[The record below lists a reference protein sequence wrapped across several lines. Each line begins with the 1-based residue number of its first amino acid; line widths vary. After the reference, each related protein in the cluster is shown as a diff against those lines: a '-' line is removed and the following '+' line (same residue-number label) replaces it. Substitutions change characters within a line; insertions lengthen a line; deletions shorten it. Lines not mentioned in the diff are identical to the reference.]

1 MLNHFVKKGGQ
12 SEMAVLSSYQERTMA
27 KTPAEFVQQYIGKSI
42 DDDGAFGVQCVDA
55 YRVFLR
61 WIGVQPYITR
71 NNYADGYWYYRD
83 ADGAYNWFEYITDPD
98 QLQDGDW
105 VMWGRK
111 GNEMP
116 SWSHPLSHIAMYYQ
130 KKQFGQNQGSKVFSL
145 IDCIWEDMCGAFRW
159 KGWTSMLNILPGK
172 LIRTTYNDQ
181 QIILLPQP
189 AGTKLGLISAKEED
203 KPYSLSRQLIGDIDD
218 PNIIVYGKMNANY
231 FIMNGAEAG
240 QHLGVRVGFGEEWE
254 IPMQNAYY
262 WFTIRTDGDTDVG
275 LDVQWPYA
283 KGQVTMACSPALI
296 NYRRGAIVNYQSPNA
311 AGSKVYPNTQSML
324 IRTSDLYIFAMCT
337 GSLSPTQCRN
347 WAMASIPNLQDV
359 MFMDSGGS
367 SCLQDGYNVIY
378 ATSERRR
385 IANALV
391 FYSSKDVAP
400 EDTDQTD
407 EVAELRKKITA
418 LQIENLE
425 LKAMI
430 DKAKEALNYEILK

>member
-1 MLNHFVKKGGQ
+1 MDANPQEFYTRTVGKAFDVDGSYGFQCWDLWAECCRANGVPLSVIHCSLTGYVEDVWKLRHKSGILQYFDAVPADQIIVGDWIIWGKDYSLTPKSHVAMAWVNRQSFGQ
-12 SEMAVLSSYQERTMA
+12 SQSGIKQANLVSY
-27 KTPAEFVQQYIGKSI
+27 
-42 DDDGAFGVQCVDA
+42 
-55 YRVFLR
+55 L
-61 WIGVQPYITR
+61 
-71 NNYADGYWYYRD
+71 
-83 ADGAYNWFEYITDPD
+83 
-98 QLQDGDW
+98 DW
-105 VMWGRK
+105 NRA
-111 GNEMP
+111 
-116 SWSHPLSHIAMYYQ
+116 L
-130 KKQFGQNQGSKVFSL
+130 
-145 IDCIWEDMCGAFRW
+145 GAFRLKQW
-159 KGWTSMLNILPGK
+159 EARKMLDIVPGK
-172 LIRTTYNDQ
+172 LIKTTYNDQ

-189 AGTKLGLISAKEED
+189 LGTKLGLVSAKEEG

-218 PNIIVYGKMNANY
+218 PNIVIYGKMNANY
-231 FIMNGAEAG
+231 FIMGGSEAG

-347 WAMASIPNLQDV
+347 WALASIPNLQDV

-367 SCLQDGYNVIY
+367 SCLQNGYDVYY

-385 IANALV
+385 IADALV
-391 FYSSKDVAP
+391 FYCDKDDDIPEQELDP
-400 EDTDQTD
+400 EDQMIL
-407 EVAELRKKITA
+407 ALRAKIRELEEKI
-418 LQIENLE
+418 Q
-425 LKAMI
+425 
-430 DKAKEALNYEILK
+430 KAKEALL

>member
-1 MLNHFVKKGGQ
+1 MDTTPQEFYNRTVGKAYDVDGSYGFQCWDLWAECCRSNGVPLSVIHCSLTGYVEDTWKLRNKSGILQYFDAIPADQIIVGDWIIWGKGYSLTPKSHVAMAWVNRQSFGQ
-12 SEMAVLSSYQERTMA
+12 SQSGIKQANLVSY
-27 KTPAEFVQQYIGKSI
+27 
-42 DDDGAFGVQCVDA
+42 
-55 YRVFLR
+55 L
-61 WIGVQPYITR
+61 
-71 NNYADGYWYYRD
+71 
-83 ADGAYNWFEYITDPD
+83 
-98 QLQDGDW
+98 DW
-105 VMWGRK
+105 NRA
-111 GNEMP
+111 
-116 SWSHPLSHIAMYYQ
+116 L
-130 KKQFGQNQGSKVFSL
+130 
-145 IDCIWEDMCGAFRW
+145 GAFRLKQW
-159 KGWTSMLNILPGK
+159 EARKMLDIVPGK
-172 LIRTTYNDQ
+172 LIKTIYNDQ

-189 AGTKLGLISAKEED
+189 SGTKLGLISAKEEG

-240 QHLGVRVGFGEEWE
+240 QHLGVRVGFGETWE

-367 SCLQDGYNVIY
+367 SCLQNGYNVIY

-400 EDTDQTD
+400 EDTDQMD
-407 EVAELRKKITA
+407 EVAELRKKITE

-430 DKAKEALNYEILK
+430 DRAKEALNYEVLKRNI

>member
-1 MLNHFVKKGGQ
+1 MDANPQEFYNRTVGKAFDVDGSYGFQCWDLWAKCCIDNGVPLSVIHCSLTGYVEDTWKLRNKSGILEYFDAIPADQIIVGDWIIWGNDYSLTPKSHVAMAWVNRQSFGQ
-12 SEMAVLSSYQERTMA
+12 SQSGIKQANLVSY
-27 KTPAEFVQQYIGKSI
+27 
-42 DDDGAFGVQCVDA
+42 
-55 YRVFLR
+55 L
-61 WIGVQPYITR
+61 
-71 NNYADGYWYYRD
+71 
-83 ADGAYNWFEYITDPD
+83 
-98 QLQDGDW
+98 DW
-105 VMWGRK
+105 NRA
-111 GNEMP
+111 
-116 SWSHPLSHIAMYYQ
+116 L
-130 KKQFGQNQGSKVFSL
+130 
-145 IDCIWEDMCGAFRW
+145 GAFRLKQW
-159 KGWTSMLNILPGK
+159 EARKMLDIVPGK
-172 LIRTTYNDQ
+172 LIKTTYNDQ

-189 AGTKLGLISAKEED
+189 SGTKLGLVSAKEEG

-240 QHLGVRVGFGEEWE
+240 QHLGVRVGFGETWE

-262 WFTIRTDGDTDVG
+262 WFTIRADGDTDVG

-283 KGQVTMACSPALI
+283 QGQVTMACSPALI

-400 EDTDQTD
+400 EDTDQMD

>member
-1 MLNHFVKKGGQ
+1 MLDIV
-12 SEMAVLSSYQERTMA
+12 
-27 KTPAEFVQQYIGKSI
+27 
-42 DDDGAFGVQCVDA
+42 
-55 YRVFLR
+55 
-61 WIGVQPYITR
+61 
-71 NNYADGYWYYRD
+71 
-83 ADGAYNWFEYITDPD
+83 
-98 QLQDGDW
+98 
-105 VMWGRK
+105 
-111 GNEMP
+111 
-116 SWSHPLSHIAMYYQ
+116 
-130 KKQFGQNQGSKVFSL
+130 
-145 IDCIWEDMCGAFRW
+145 
-159 KGWTSMLNILPGK
+159 PGK
-172 LIRTTYNDQ
+172 LIKTTYNDQ

-189 AGTKLGLISAKEED
+189 SGTKLGLVSAKEEG

-218 PNIIVYGKMNANY
+218 PNIVIYGKMNANY
-231 FIMNGAEAG
+231 FIMGGSEAG
-240 QHLGVRVGFGEEWE
+240 QHLGVRVGFGETWE

-275 LDVQWPYA
+275 LDVQWPYT

-311 AGSKVYPNTQSML
+311 AGSKIYPNTQSML

>member
-1 MLNHFVKKGGQ
+1 MDANPQEFYNRTVGRAFDVDGSYGFQCWDLWAECCRSNGVPLSVIHCSLTGYVEDTWKLRHKSGILQYFDAIPADQIIVGDWIIWGKDYSLTPKSHVAMAWVNRQTFGQ
-12 SEMAVLSSYQERTMA
+12 SQSGIKPANLVSY
-27 KTPAEFVQQYIGKSI
+27 
-42 DDDGAFGVQCVDA
+42 
-55 YRVFLR
+55 L
-61 WIGVQPYITR
+61 
-71 NNYADGYWYYRD
+71 
-83 ADGAYNWFEYITDPD
+83 
-98 QLQDGDW
+98 DW
-105 VMWGRK
+105 SRA
-111 GNEMP
+111 
-116 SWSHPLSHIAMYYQ
+116 L
-130 KKQFGQNQGSKVFSL
+130 
-145 IDCIWEDMCGAFRW
+145 GAFRLKTW
-159 KGWTSMLNILPGK
+159 EARNMLNIVPGK

-181 QIILLPQP
+181 PIILLPQP
-189 AGTKLGLISAKEED
+189 SGTKLGLVSAKEEG
-203 KPYSLSRQLIGDIDD
+203 KPYSMSRQLIGDIDD
-218 PNIIVYGKMNANY
+218 PNIIIYGKMNANY
-231 FIMNGAEAG
+231 FIMGGSDAG

-283 KGQVTMACSPALI
+283 KGQVEMACSPALI

-347 WAMASIPNLQDV
+347 WALASIPNLQDV

>member
-1 MLNHFVKKGGQ
+1 MDANPQEFYNRTVGKAFDVDGSYGFQCWDLWAECCRSNGVPLSVIHCSLTGYVEDTWKLRNKSGILQYFDAIPADQIIVGDWIIWGKDYSLTPKSHVAMAWVNRQSFGQ
-12 SEMAVLSSYQERTMA
+12 SQSGIKAANLVSY
-27 KTPAEFVQQYIGKSI
+27 
-42 DDDGAFGVQCVDA
+42 
-55 YRVFLR
+55 L
-61 WIGVQPYITR
+61 
-71 NNYADGYWYYRD
+71 
-83 ADGAYNWFEYITDPD
+83 
-98 QLQDGDW
+98 DW
-105 VMWGRK
+105 SRA
-111 GNEMP
+111 
-116 SWSHPLSHIAMYYQ
+116 L
-130 KKQFGQNQGSKVFSL
+130 
-145 IDCIWEDMCGAFRW
+145 GAFRLKTW
-159 KGWTSMLNILPGK
+159 EAKNMLDIVPGK
-172 LIRTTYNDQ
+172 LIKTTYNDQ

-189 AGTKLGLISAKEED
+189 LGTKLGLVSAKEEG

-218 PNIIVYGKMNANY
+218 PNIVIYGKMNANY
-231 FIMNGAEAG
+231 FIMGGSEAG

-283 KGQVTMACSPALI
+283 KGQVEMACSPALI
-296 NYRRGAIVNYQSPNA
+296 NYRRGAIVNYPSPNA
-311 AGSKVYPNTQSML
+311 AGSKIYPNTQSML

-347 WAMASIPNLQDV
+347 WAMSSIPNLQDV

>member
-1 MLNHFVKKGGQ
+1 MDANPQEFYNRTVGRAFDVDGSYGFQCWDLWAECCRSNGVPLSVIHCSLTGYVEDTWKLRHKSGILQYFDAIPADQIIVGDWIIWGKDYSLTPKSHVAMAWMNRQSFGQ
-12 SEMAVLSSYQERTMA
+12 SQSGIKAANLVSY
-27 KTPAEFVQQYIGKSI
+27 
-42 DDDGAFGVQCVDA
+42 
-55 YRVFLR
+55 L
-61 WIGVQPYITR
+61 
-71 NNYADGYWYYRD
+71 
-83 ADGAYNWFEYITDPD
+83 
-98 QLQDGDW
+98 DW
-105 VMWGRK
+105 SRA
-111 GNEMP
+111 
-116 SWSHPLSHIAMYYQ
+116 L
-130 KKQFGQNQGSKVFSL
+130 
-145 IDCIWEDMCGAFRW
+145 GAFRLKTW
-159 KGWTSMLNILPGK
+159 EARNMLDIIPGK

-181 QIILLPQP
+181 PIILLPQP
-189 AGTKLGLISAKEED
+189 TGTKLGLVSAKEEG

-240 QHLGVRVGFGEEWE
+240 QHLGVRVGFGETWE

-283 KGQVTMACSPALI
+283 KGQVEMACSPALI

-311 AGSKVYPNTQSML
+311 AGSKIYPNTQSML

>member
-1 MLNHFVKKGGQ
+1 MDANPQEFYNRTVGKAYDVDGSYGFQCWDLWAKCCVDNGVPLSVIHCSLTGYVEDTWKLRNKSGILQYFDAIPADQIIVGDWIIWGKDYSLTPKSHVAMAWVNRQSFGQ
-12 SEMAVLSSYQERTMA
+12 SQSGIKQANLVSY
-27 KTPAEFVQQYIGKSI
+27 
-42 DDDGAFGVQCVDA
+42 
-55 YRVFLR
+55 L
-61 WIGVQPYITR
+61 
-71 NNYADGYWYYRD
+71 
-83 ADGAYNWFEYITDPD
+83 
-98 QLQDGDW
+98 DW
-105 VMWGRK
+105 SRA
-111 GNEMP
+111 
-116 SWSHPLSHIAMYYQ
+116 L
-130 KKQFGQNQGSKVFSL
+130 
-145 IDCIWEDMCGAFRW
+145 GAFRLKTW
-159 KGWTSMLNILPGK
+159 EARNMLDIVPGK
-172 LIRTTYNDQ
+172 LIKTTYNDQ

-189 AGTKLGLISAKEED
+189 SGTKLGLVSAKEEG

-218 PNIIVYGKMNANY
+218 PNIVIYGKMNANY

-240 QHLGVRVGFGEEWE
+240 QHLGVRVGFGETWE

-262 WFTIRTDGDTDVG
+262 WFTIRADGDTDVG

-283 KGQVTMACSPALI
+283 KGQVEMACSPALI

-347 WAMASIPNLQDV
+347 WALASIPNLQDV

-418 LQIENLE
+418 LQIENAE

-430 DKAKEALNYEILK
+430 EKAKEALNYEILK

>member
-1 MLNHFVKKGGQ
+1 MDANPQEFYNRTVGRAFDVDGSYGFQCWDLWAECCRANGVPLSVIHCSLTGYVEDTWKLRHKSGILQYFDAIPADQIIVGDWIIWGKDYSLTPKSHVAMAWTGRQSFGQ
-12 SEMAVLSSYQERTMA
+12 SQSGIKPANLVSY
-27 KTPAEFVQQYIGKSI
+27 
-42 DDDGAFGVQCVDA
+42 
-55 YRVFLR
+55 L
-61 WIGVQPYITR
+61 
-71 NNYADGYWYYRD
+71 
-83 ADGAYNWFEYITDPD
+83 
-98 QLQDGDW
+98 DW
-105 VMWGRK
+105 SRA
-111 GNEMP
+111 
-116 SWSHPLSHIAMYYQ
+116 L
-130 KKQFGQNQGSKVFSL
+130 
-145 IDCIWEDMCGAFRW
+145 GAFRLKQW
-159 KGWTSMLNILPGK
+159 EARKMLDIVPGK
-172 LIRTTYNDQ
+172 LLRTTYNDQ

-189 AGTKLGLISAKEED
+189 SGTKLGLVSAKEEG
-203 KPYSLSRQLIGDIDD
+203 KPYSISRQLIGDIDD
-218 PNIIVYGKMNANY
+218 PDIIIYGKMNANY
-231 FIMNGAEAG
+231 FIMGGSEAG

-283 KGQVTMACSPALI
+283 KGQVEMACSPALI

-311 AGSKVYPNTQSML
+311 AGSKIYPNTQSML

-347 WAMASIPNLQDV
+347 WAMSSIPNLQDV

>member
-1 MLNHFVKKGGQ
+1 MDANPQEFYNRTVGKAFDVDHFASFQCWDLWAKCCIDNGVPLSVIHCSLTGYVEDTWKLRNKSGILQYFDAIPADQIIVGDWIIWGKDYSLTPKSHVAMAWVNRQSFGQ
-12 SEMAVLSSYQERTMA
+12 SQSGIKPANLVSY
-27 KTPAEFVQQYIGKSI
+27 
-42 DDDGAFGVQCVDA
+42 
-55 YRVFLR
+55 L
-61 WIGVQPYITR
+61 
-71 NNYADGYWYYRD
+71 
-83 ADGAYNWFEYITDPD
+83 
-98 QLQDGDW
+98 DW
-105 VMWGRK
+105 SRA
-111 GNEMP
+111 
-116 SWSHPLSHIAMYYQ
+116 L
-130 KKQFGQNQGSKVFSL
+130 
-145 IDCIWEDMCGAFRW
+145 GAFRLKTW
-159 KGWTSMLNILPGK
+159 EARNMLEIVPGK
-172 LIRTTYNDQ
+172 LLRTTYNGQ
-181 QIILLPQP
+181 PIFLLPQP
-189 AGTKLGLISAKEED
+189 SGTKLGLVSAKEEG

-218 PNIIVYGKMNANY
+218 PDIIIYGKMNANY
-231 FIMNGAEAG
+231 FIMGGSEAG

>member
-1 MLNHFVKKGGQ
+1 MDANPQEFYNRTVGRAFDVDGSYGFQCWDLWAECCRANGVPLSVIHCSLTGYVEDTWKLRHKSGILKYFDAIPADQIIVGDWIIWGKDYSLTPKSHVAMAWMNRQSFGQ
-12 SEMAVLSSYQERTMA
+12 SQSGIKQANLVSY
-27 KTPAEFVQQYIGKSI
+27 
-42 DDDGAFGVQCVDA
+42 
-55 YRVFLR
+55 L
-61 WIGVQPYITR
+61 
-71 NNYADGYWYYRD
+71 
-83 ADGAYNWFEYITDPD
+83 
-98 QLQDGDW
+98 DW
-105 VMWGRK
+105 NRA
-111 GNEMP
+111 
-116 SWSHPLSHIAMYYQ
+116 L
-130 KKQFGQNQGSKVFSL
+130 
-145 IDCIWEDMCGAFRW
+145 GAFRLKQW
-159 KGWTSMLNILPGK
+159 EARKMLDIVPGK
-172 LIRTTYNDQ
+172 LLRTTYNDQ
-181 QIILLPQP
+181 PIVLLPQP
-189 AGTKLGLISAKEED
+189 TGTKLGLVSAKEEG

-218 PNIIVYGKMNANY
+218 PNIVIYGKMNANY

-240 QHLGVRVGFGEEWE
+240 QHLGVRVGFGETWE
-254 IPMQNAYY
+254 IPIQNAYY

>member
-1 MLNHFVKKGGQ
+1 MDANPQEFYNRTVGRAFDVDGSYGFQCWDLWAECCRANDVPLSVIHCSLTGYVEDTWKLRHKSGILKYFDAIPADQIIVGDWIIWGKDYSLTPKSHVAMAWMNRQSFGQ
-12 SEMAVLSSYQERTMA
+12 SQSGIKQANIVSY
-27 KTPAEFVQQYIGKSI
+27 
-42 DDDGAFGVQCVDA
+42 
-55 YRVFLR
+55 L
-61 WIGVQPYITR
+61 
-71 NNYADGYWYYRD
+71 
-83 ADGAYNWFEYITDPD
+83 
-98 QLQDGDW
+98 DW
-105 VMWGRK
+105 SRA
-111 GNEMP
+111 
-116 SWSHPLSHIAMYYQ
+116 L
-130 KKQFGQNQGSKVFSL
+130 
-145 IDCIWEDMCGAFRW
+145 GAFRLKTW
-159 KGWTSMLNILPGK
+159 EARNMLNIVPGK
-172 LIRTTYNDQ
+172 LIKTTYNDQ

-189 AGTKLGLISAKEED
+189 TGTKLGLVSAKED
-203 KPYSLSRQLIGDIDD
+203 GKPYSLSRQLIGDIDD
-218 PNIIVYGKMNANY
+218 PSIIIYGKMNANY

-240 QHLGVRVGFGEEWE
+240 QHLGVRVGFGETWE

-283 KGQVTMACSPALI
+283 KGQVEMACSPALI

-311 AGSKVYPNTQSML
+311 AGSKIYPNTQSML

>member
-1 MLNHFVKKGGQ
+1 MDASPQEFYNRTVGRAFDVDGSYGFQCWDLWAECCRANGVPLSAIHCSLTGYVEDTWKLRHKSGILQYFDAIPADQIIVGDWIIWGKDYSLTPKSHVAMAWVNRQSFGQ
-12 SEMAVLSSYQERTMA
+12 SQSGIKAANLVSY
-27 KTPAEFVQQYIGKSI
+27 
-42 DDDGAFGVQCVDA
+42 
-55 YRVFLR
+55 L
-61 WIGVQPYITR
+61 
-71 NNYADGYWYYRD
+71 
-83 ADGAYNWFEYITDPD
+83 
-98 QLQDGDW
+98 DW
-105 VMWGRK
+105 SRA
-111 GNEMP
+111 
-116 SWSHPLSHIAMYYQ
+116 L
-130 KKQFGQNQGSKVFSL
+130 
-145 IDCIWEDMCGAFRW
+145 GAFRLKTW
-159 KGWTSMLNILPGK
+159 EAKNMLNIVPGK
-172 LIRTTYNDQ
+172 LLRTTYSGQ

-189 AGTKLGLISAKEED
+189 SGTKLGLVSAKEEG

-218 PNIIVYGKMNANY
+218 PNIIIYGKMNANY
-231 FIMNGAEAG
+231 FIMGRSTEAG
-240 QHLGVRVGFGEEWE
+240 QHLGVRVGFGETWE

-262 WFTIRTDGDTDVG
+262 WVAIRTDGDTDVG

-283 KGQVTMACSPALI
+283 KGQVEMACSPALI

-425 LKAMI
+425 LKGMI

>member
-1 MLNHFVKKGGQ
+1 MDANPHEFYNRTVGKAFDVDGSYGFQCWDLWAKCCIDNGVPLSVIHCSLTGYVEDTWKLRNKSGILQYFDAIPADQIIVGDWIIWGKDYSLTPKSHVAMAWMNRQSFGQ
-12 SEMAVLSSYQERTMA
+12 SQSGIKPANLVSY
-27 KTPAEFVQQYIGKSI
+27 
-42 DDDGAFGVQCVDA
+42 
-55 YRVFLR
+55 L
-61 WIGVQPYITR
+61 
-71 NNYADGYWYYRD
+71 
-83 ADGAYNWFEYITDPD
+83 
-98 QLQDGDW
+98 DW
-105 VMWGRK
+105 NRA
-111 GNEMP
+111 
-116 SWSHPLSHIAMYYQ
+116 L
-130 KKQFGQNQGSKVFSL
+130 
-145 IDCIWEDMCGAFRW
+145 GAFRLKQW
-159 KGWTSMLNILPGK
+159 EARKMLDIVPGK
-172 LIRTTYNDQ
+172 LLRTTYNDQ
-181 QIILLPQP
+181 PIVLLPQP
-189 AGTKLGLISAKEED
+189 TGTKLGLVSAKEEG

-218 PNIIVYGKMNANY
+218 PNIVIYGKMNANY
-231 FIMNGAEAG
+231 FIMGGSEAG

-275 LDVQWPYA
+275 LDVQWPYT

-296 NYRRGAIVNYQSPNA
+296 NYRRGSIVNYQSPNA

-430 DKAKEALNYEILK
+430 DKAKEALNYEILKRDL

>member
-1 MLNHFVKKGGQ
+1 MDANPQEFYNRTVGKAFDVDHFASFQCWDLWAECCRANGVPLSVIHCSLTGYVEDTWKLRNKSGILQYFDAIPADQIIVGDWIIWGKDYSLTPKSHVAMAWMNRQSFGQ
-12 SEMAVLSSYQERTMA
+12 SQSGIKQANLVSY
-27 KTPAEFVQQYIGKSI
+27 
-42 DDDGAFGVQCVDA
+42 
-55 YRVFLR
+55 L
-61 WIGVQPYITR
+61 
-71 NNYADGYWYYRD
+71 
-83 ADGAYNWFEYITDPD
+83 
-98 QLQDGDW
+98 DW
-105 VMWGRK
+105 NRA
-111 GNEMP
+111 
-116 SWSHPLSHIAMYYQ
+116 L
-130 KKQFGQNQGSKVFSL
+130 
-145 IDCIWEDMCGAFRW
+145 GAFRLKTW
-159 KGWTSMLNILPGK
+159 EARKMLDIVPGK
-172 LIRTTYNDQ
+172 LLRTTYNDQ
-181 QIILLPQP
+181 PIVLLPQP
-189 AGTKLGLISAKEED
+189 TGTKLGLVSAKEEG

-218 PNIIVYGKMNANY
+218 PNIVIYGKMNANY

-240 QHLGVRVGFGEEWE
+240 QHLGVRVGFGETWE

-283 KGQVTMACSPALI
+283 KGQVEMACSPALI
-296 NYRRGAIVNYQSPNA
+296 NYRRGSIVNYQSPNA

-347 WAMASIPNLQDV
+347 WAMSSIPNLQDV

>member
-1 MLNHFVKKGGQ
+1 MDANPQEFYNRTVGKAYDVDGSYGFQCWDLWAECCRSNGVPLSVIHCSLTGYVEDTWKLRHKSGILQYFDAIPADQIIVGDWIIWGKDYSLTPKSHVAMAWMNRQSFGQ
-12 SEMAVLSSYQERTMA
+12 SQSGIKQANLVSY
-27 KTPAEFVQQYIGKSI
+27 
-42 DDDGAFGVQCVDA
+42 
-55 YRVFLR
+55 L
-61 WIGVQPYITR
+61 
-71 NNYADGYWYYRD
+71 
-83 ADGAYNWFEYITDPD
+83 
-98 QLQDGDW
+98 DW
-105 VMWGRK
+105 NRA
-111 GNEMP
+111 
-116 SWSHPLSHIAMYYQ
+116 L
-130 KKQFGQNQGSKVFSL
+130 
-145 IDCIWEDMCGAFRW
+145 GAFRLKQW
-159 KGWTSMLNILPGK
+159 EARNMLYIVPGK
-172 LIRTTYNDQ
+172 LLRTTYNDQ

-189 AGTKLGLISAKEED
+189 SGTKLGLISAKEEG

-240 QHLGVRVGFGEEWE
+240 QHLGVRVGFGETWE

-337 GSLSPTQCRN
+337 GSLRPTQCRN

-367 SCLQDGYNVIY
+367 SCLQNGYDVYY

-385 IANALV
+385 IADALV
-391 FYSSKDVAP
+391 FYCDKDDDIPEQELDP
-400 EDTDQTD
+400 EDQMIL
-407 EVAELRKKITA
+407 ALRAKIRELEEKI
-418 LQIENLE
+418 Q
-425 LKAMI
+425 
-430 DKAKEALNYEILK
+430 KAKEALL

>member
-1 MLNHFVKKGGQ
+1 MDANPQEFYNRTVGRAFDVDGSYGFQCWDLWAECCRSNGVPLSVIHCSLTGYVDDTWKLRHKSGILQYFDAIPADQIIVGDWIIWGKDYSLTPKSHVAMAWMNRQSFGQ
-12 SEMAVLSSYQERTMA
+12 SQSGIKQANLVSY
-27 KTPAEFVQQYIGKSI
+27 
-42 DDDGAFGVQCVDA
+42 
-55 YRVFLR
+55 L
-61 WIGVQPYITR
+61 
-71 NNYADGYWYYRD
+71 
-83 ADGAYNWFEYITDPD
+83 
-98 QLQDGDW
+98 DW
-105 VMWGRK
+105 NRA
-111 GNEMP
+111 
-116 SWSHPLSHIAMYYQ
+116 L
-130 KKQFGQNQGSKVFSL
+130 
-145 IDCIWEDMCGAFRW
+145 GAFRLKTW
-159 KGWTSMLNILPGK
+159 EARKMLDIVPGK
-172 LIRTTYNDQ
+172 LIKTTYNDQ

-189 AGTKLGLISAKEED
+189 SGTKLGLVSAKEEG

-218 PNIIVYGKMNANY
+218 PNIVIYGKMNANY
-231 FIMNGAEAG
+231 FIMGGSEAG

-296 NYRRGAIVNYQSPNA
+296 NYRRGSIVNYQSPNA

-430 DKAKEALNYEILK
+430 DKAKEALNYEILKRDL

>member
-1 MLNHFVKKGGQ
+1 MDANPQEFYNRTVGRAFDVDGSYGFQCWDLWAKCCIDNGVPLRGIHCSLTGYVEDTWKLRHKSGILQYFDAVPADQIIVGDWIIWGKDYSLTPKSHVAMAWTNRQSFGQ
-12 SEMAVLSSYQERTMA
+12 SQSGIKQANLVSY
-27 KTPAEFVQQYIGKSI
+27 
-42 DDDGAFGVQCVDA
+42 
-55 YRVFLR
+55 L
-61 WIGVQPYITR
+61 
-71 NNYADGYWYYRD
+71 
-83 ADGAYNWFEYITDPD
+83 
-98 QLQDGDW
+98 DW
-105 VMWGRK
+105 NRA
-111 GNEMP
+111 
-116 SWSHPLSHIAMYYQ
+116 L
-130 KKQFGQNQGSKVFSL
+130 
-145 IDCIWEDMCGAFRW
+145 GAFRLKTW
-159 KGWTSMLNILPGK
+159 EARNMLNIVPGN
-172 LIRTTYNDQ
+172 LIKTTYNDQ

-189 AGTKLGLISAKEED
+189 SGTKLGLVSAKEEG
-203 KPYSLSRQLIGDIDD
+203 KPYSISRQLIGDIDD
-218 PNIIVYGKMNANY
+218 PNIVIYGKMNANY
-231 FIMNGAEAG
+231 FIMGGSEAG

-347 WAMASIPNLQDV
+347 WALASIPNLQDV

-400 EDTDQTD
+400 EDTDQTG

-425 LKAMI
+425 LKSMI

>member
-1 MLNHFVKKGGQ
+1 MDANPQEFYNRTVGRAFDVDGSYGFQCWDLWAECCRSNGVPLSVIHCSLTGYVEDVWKLRNRSGILQYFDAIPADQIIVGDWIIWGKDYSLTPKSHVAMAWNGRQSFGQ
-12 SEMAVLSSYQERTMA
+12 SQSGIKAANLVSY
-27 KTPAEFVQQYIGKSI
+27 
-42 DDDGAFGVQCVDA
+42 
-55 YRVFLR
+55 L
-61 WIGVQPYITR
+61 
-71 NNYADGYWYYRD
+71 
-83 ADGAYNWFEYITDPD
+83 
-98 QLQDGDW
+98 DW
-105 VMWGRK
+105 SRA
-111 GNEMP
+111 
-116 SWSHPLSHIAMYYQ
+116 L
-130 KKQFGQNQGSKVFSL
+130 
-145 IDCIWEDMCGAFRW
+145 GAFRLKTW
-159 KGWTSMLNILPGK
+159 EAKNMLNIVPGK
-172 LIRTTYNDQ
+172 LLRTTYNDQ
-181 QIILLPQP
+181 PIILLPQP
-189 AGTKLGLISAKEED
+189 TGTKLGLVSAKEEG

-218 PNIIVYGKMNANY
+218 PNIIIYGKMNANY
-231 FIMNGAEAG
+231 FIMGGSEAG
-240 QHLGVRVGFGEEWE
+240 QHLGVRVGFGETWE

-262 WFTIRTDGDTDVG
+262 WFAIRSDGDTDVG
-275 LDVQWPYA
+275 LDVQWPYD

-347 WAMASIPNLQDV
+347 WALASIPNLQDV

-425 LKAMI
+425 LKGMI

>member
-1 MLNHFVKKGGQ
+1 MDATPQEFYNRTVGKAFDVDGSYGFQCWDLWAKCCADNGVPLSVIHCSLTGYVEDTWKLRHKSGILQYFDAIPADQIIVGDWIIWGKDYSLTPKSHVAMAWVNRQSFGQ
-12 SEMAVLSSYQERTMA
+12 SQSGIKPANLVSY
-27 KTPAEFVQQYIGKSI
+27 
-42 DDDGAFGVQCVDA
+42 
-55 YRVFLR
+55 L
-61 WIGVQPYITR
+61 
-71 NNYADGYWYYRD
+71 
-83 ADGAYNWFEYITDPD
+83 
-98 QLQDGDW
+98 DW
-105 VMWGRK
+105 NRA
-111 GNEMP
+111 
-116 SWSHPLSHIAMYYQ
+116 L
-130 KKQFGQNQGSKVFSL
+130 
-145 IDCIWEDMCGAFRW
+145 GAFRLKTW
-159 KGWTSMLNILPGK
+159 EARKMLDIVPGK
-172 LIRTTYNDQ
+172 LLRTTYNDQ
-181 QIILLPQP
+181 PIILLPQP
-189 AGTKLGLISAKEED
+189 TGTKLGLVSAKEEG

-218 PNIIVYGKMNANY
+218 PNIVIYGKMNANY
-231 FIMNGAEAG
+231 FIMGGSEAG
-240 QHLGVRVGFGEEWE
+240 QHLGVRVGFGETWE

-262 WFTIRTDGDTDVG
+262 WFTIRSDGDTDVG

-283 KGQVTMACSPALI
+283 KGQVEMACSPALI
-296 NYRRGAIVNYQSPNA
+296 NYRRGTIVNYQSPNA

-347 WAMASIPNLQDV
+347 WALASIPNLQDV

-400 EDTDQTD
+400 EDTEQTD
-407 EVAELRKKITA
+407 EVATLRKQITE

-430 DKAKEALNYEILK
+430 DRAKEALNYEILKRDV

>member
-1 MLNHFVKKGGQ
+1 MLD
-12 SEMAVLSSYQERTMA
+12 
-27 KTPAEFVQQYIGKSI
+27 II
-42 DDDGAFGVQCVDA
+42 
-55 YRVFLR
+55 
-61 WIGVQPYITR
+61 
-71 NNYADGYWYYRD
+71 
-83 ADGAYNWFEYITDPD
+83 
-98 QLQDGDW
+98 
-105 VMWGRK
+105 
-111 GNEMP
+111 
-116 SWSHPLSHIAMYYQ
+116 
-130 KKQFGQNQGSKVFSL
+130 
-145 IDCIWEDMCGAFRW
+145 
-159 KGWTSMLNILPGK
+159 PGK

-189 AGTKLGLISAKEED
+189 TGTKLGLVSAKEEG

-240 QHLGVRVGFGEEWE
+240 QHLGVRVGFGETWE

-283 KGQVTMACSPALI
+283 KGQVEMACSPALI
-296 NYRRGAIVNYQSPNA
+296 NYRRGSIVNYQSPNA

-347 WAMASIPNLQDV
+347 WAMSSIPNLQDV

-367 SCLQDGYNVIY
+367 SCLQNGYNVIY

-430 DKAKEALNYEILK
+430 DKAKEALNYEILKRDL

>member
-1 MLNHFVKKGGQ
+1 MDASPQEFYNRTVGRAFDVDGSYGFQCWDLWAECCRSNGVPLSVIHCSLTGYVEDTWKLRHKSGILQYFDAIPADQIIVGDWIIWGKDYSLTPKSHVAMAWVNRQSFGQ
-12 SEMAVLSSYQERTMA
+12 SQSGIKSANLVSY
-27 KTPAEFVQQYIGKSI
+27 
-42 DDDGAFGVQCVDA
+42 
-55 YRVFLR
+55 L
-61 WIGVQPYITR
+61 
-71 NNYADGYWYYRD
+71 
-83 ADGAYNWFEYITDPD
+83 
-98 QLQDGDW
+98 DW
-105 VMWGRK
+105 NRA
-111 GNEMP
+111 
-116 SWSHPLSHIAMYYQ
+116 L
-130 KKQFGQNQGSKVFSL
+130 
-145 IDCIWEDMCGAFRW
+145 GAFRLKQW
-159 KGWTSMLNILPGK
+159 EARNMLDIVPGK
-172 LIRTTYNDQ
+172 LIKTTYNDQ

-189 AGTKLGLISAKEED
+189 SGTKLGLVSAKEEG

-218 PNIIVYGKMNANY
+218 PNIVIYGKMNANY
-231 FIMNGAEAG
+231 VIMNGAEAG
-240 QHLGVRVGFGEEWE
+240 QHLGVRVGFGETWE

-262 WFTIRTDGDTDVG
+262 WFAIRSDGDTDVG
-275 LDVQWPYA
+275 LDVQWPYD

-347 WAMASIPNLQDV
+347 WALASIPNLQDV

-430 DKAKEALNYEILK
+430 DKAKEALNYEILKRDL

>member
-1 MLNHFVKKGGQ
+1 MDANPQEFYNRTVGRAFDVDGSYGFQCWDLWAKCCVDNGVPLSVIHCSLTGYVEDTWKLRHKSGILQYFDAIPADQIIVGDWIIWGKDYSLTPKSHVAMAWVNRQSFGQ
-12 SEMAVLSSYQERTMA
+12 SQSGIKQANLVSY
-27 KTPAEFVQQYIGKSI
+27 
-42 DDDGAFGVQCVDA
+42 
-55 YRVFLR
+55 L
-61 WIGVQPYITR
+61 
-71 NNYADGYWYYRD
+71 
-83 ADGAYNWFEYITDPD
+83 
-98 QLQDGDW
+98 DW
-105 VMWGRK
+105 NRA
-111 GNEMP
+111 
-116 SWSHPLSHIAMYYQ
+116 L
-130 KKQFGQNQGSKVFSL
+130 
-145 IDCIWEDMCGAFRW
+145 GAFRLKQW
-159 KGWTSMLNILPGK
+159 EARKMLDIVPGK
-172 LIRTTYNDQ
+172 LLRTTYNDQ
-181 QIILLPQP
+181 PIVLLPQP
-189 AGTKLGLISAKEED
+189 TGTKLGLVSAKEEG

-218 PNIIVYGKMNANY
+218 PNVVIYGKMNANY

-240 QHLGVRVGFGEEWE
+240 QHLGVRVGFGETWE

-430 DKAKEALNYEILK
+430 DKAKEALNYEILKRGL

>member
-1 MLNHFVKKGGQ
+1 MDANPQEFYNRTVGRAFDVDGSYGFQCWDLWAECCRSNGAPLSVIHCSLTGYVEDTWKLRHKSGILQYFDAVPADQIIVGDWIIWGKDYSLTPKSHVAMAWVNRQSFGQ
-12 SEMAVLSSYQERTMA
+12 SQSGIKQANLVSY
-27 KTPAEFVQQYIGKSI
+27 
-42 DDDGAFGVQCVDA
+42 
-55 YRVFLR
+55 L
-61 WIGVQPYITR
+61 
-71 NNYADGYWYYRD
+71 
-83 ADGAYNWFEYITDPD
+83 
-98 QLQDGDW
+98 DW
-105 VMWGRK
+105 SRA
-111 GNEMP
+111 
-116 SWSHPLSHIAMYYQ
+116 L
-130 KKQFGQNQGSKVFSL
+130 
-145 IDCIWEDMCGAFRW
+145 GAFRLKQW
-159 KGWTSMLNILPGK
+159 EARKMLDIVPGK
-172 LIRTTYNDQ
+172 LLRTTYNDQ
-181 QIILLPQP
+181 PIVLLPQP
-189 AGTKLGLISAKEED
+189 SGTKLGLVSAKEEG

-218 PNIIVYGKMNANY
+218 PNIVIYGKMNANY

-240 QHLGVRVGFGEEWE
+240 QHLGVRVGFGETWE

-275 LDVQWPYA
+275 LDVQWPYN

-311 AGSKVYPNTQSML
+311 QGSKVYPNTQSML

-359 MFMDSGGS
+359 MFRDSGGS

-418 LQIENLE
+418 LQIENAE

-430 DKAKEALNYEILK
+430 EKAKEALNYEILK

>member
-1 MLNHFVKKGGQ
+1 MDANPQEFYNRTVGRAFDVDHFASFQCWDLWAKCCVDNGVPLSVIHCSLTGYVEDTWKLRHKSGILQYFDAIPADQIIVGDWIIWGKDYSLTPKSHVAMAWMNRQSFGQ
-12 SEMAVLSSYQERTMA
+12 SQSGIKQANLVSY
-27 KTPAEFVQQYIGKSI
+27 
-42 DDDGAFGVQCVDA
+42 
-55 YRVFLR
+55 L
-61 WIGVQPYITR
+61 
-71 NNYADGYWYYRD
+71 
-83 ADGAYNWFEYITDPD
+83 
-98 QLQDGDW
+98 DW
-105 VMWGRK
+105 SRA
-111 GNEMP
+111 
-116 SWSHPLSHIAMYYQ
+116 L
-130 KKQFGQNQGSKVFSL
+130 
-145 IDCIWEDMCGAFRW
+145 GAFRLKQW
-159 KGWTSMLNILPGK
+159 EARKMLDIVPGK
-172 LIRTTYNDQ
+172 LIKTTYNDQ

-189 AGTKLGLISAKEED
+189 TGTKLGLVSAKEEG

-240 QHLGVRVGFGEEWE
+240 QHLGVRVGFGETWE

-283 KGQVTMACSPALI
+283 KGQVEMACSPALI
-296 NYRRGAIVNYQSPNA
+296 NYRRGTIVNYQSPNA

-347 WAMASIPNLQDV
+347 WALASIPNLQDV

-407 EVAELRKKITA
+407 EAAELRKKITA

-430 DKAKEALNYEILK
+430 DKAKEALNYEILKRDL

>member
-1 MLNHFVKKGGQ
+1 MDANPQEFYTRTVGRAFDVDGSYGFQCWDLWAECCRANGIPLSVIHCSMTGYVEDTWKLRHKSGILQYFDAIPADQIIVGDWIIWGKDYSLTPKSHVAMAWVNRQSFGQ
-12 SEMAVLSSYQERTMA
+12 SQSGIKQANLVSY
-27 KTPAEFVQQYIGKSI
+27 
-42 DDDGAFGVQCVDA
+42 
-55 YRVFLR
+55 L
-61 WIGVQPYITR
+61 
-71 NNYADGYWYYRD
+71 
-83 ADGAYNWFEYITDPD
+83 
-98 QLQDGDW
+98 DW
-105 VMWGRK
+105 NRA
-111 GNEMP
+111 
-116 SWSHPLSHIAMYYQ
+116 L
-130 KKQFGQNQGSKVFSL
+130 
-145 IDCIWEDMCGAFRW
+145 GAFRLKQW
-159 KGWTSMLNILPGK
+159 EARKMLDIIPGK
-172 LIRTTYNDQ
+172 LLRATYNDQ
-181 QIILLPQP
+181 PIVLLPQP
-189 AGTKLGLISAKEED
+189 TGTKLGLVSAKEEG

-218 PNIIVYGKMNANY
+218 PNIVIYGKMNANY

-240 QHLGVRVGFGEEWE
+240 QHLGVRVGFGETWE

-407 EVAELRKKITA
+407 EVALLRKKITA

>member
-1 MLNHFVKKGGQ
+1 MDANPQEFYNRTVGRAFDVDGSYGFQCWDLWAECCRSNGVPLSVIHCSLTGYVEDTWKLRHKSGILQYFDAIPADQIIVGDWIIWGKDYSLTPKSHVAMAWMNRQSFGQ
-12 SEMAVLSSYQERTMA
+12 SQSGIKAANLVSY
-27 KTPAEFVQQYIGKSI
+27 
-42 DDDGAFGVQCVDA
+42 
-55 YRVFLR
+55 L
-61 WIGVQPYITR
+61 
-71 NNYADGYWYYRD
+71 
-83 ADGAYNWFEYITDPD
+83 
-98 QLQDGDW
+98 DW
-105 VMWGRK
+105 SRA
-111 GNEMP
+111 
-116 SWSHPLSHIAMYYQ
+116 L
-130 KKQFGQNQGSKVFSL
+130 
-145 IDCIWEDMCGAFRW
+145 GAFRLKTW
-159 KGWTSMLNILPGK
+159 EARNMLDIIPGK

-181 QIILLPQP
+181 PIILLPQP
-189 AGTKLGLISAKEED
+189 TGTKLGLVSAKEEG

-240 QHLGVRVGFGEEWE
+240 QHLGVRVGFGETWE

-283 KGQVTMACSPALI
+283 KGQVEMACSPALI

-311 AGSKVYPNTQSML
+311 AGSKIYPNTQSML

-430 DKAKEALNYEILK
+430 DKAKEALNYEILKRDL

>member
-1 MLNHFVKKGGQ
+1 MDANPQEFYNRTVGKAFDVDGSYGFQCWDLWAECCRANGVPLSVIHCSLTGYVEDTWKLRHKSGILQYFDAVPADQIIVGDWIIWGKDYSLTPKSHVAMAWNGRQSFGQ
-12 SEMAVLSSYQERTMA
+12 SQSGIKAANLVSY
-27 KTPAEFVQQYIGKSI
+27 
-42 DDDGAFGVQCVDA
+42 
-55 YRVFLR
+55 L
-61 WIGVQPYITR
+61 
-71 NNYADGYWYYRD
+71 
-83 ADGAYNWFEYITDPD
+83 
-98 QLQDGDW
+98 DW
-105 VMWGRK
+105 SRA
-111 GNEMP
+111 
-116 SWSHPLSHIAMYYQ
+116 L
-130 KKQFGQNQGSKVFSL
+130 
-145 IDCIWEDMCGAFRW
+145 GAFRLKTW
-159 KGWTSMLNILPGK
+159 EARNMLDIVPGK
-172 LIRTTYNDQ
+172 LIKTTYNDQ

-189 AGTKLGLISAKEED
+189 SGTKLGLVSAKEEG

-218 PNIIVYGKMNANY
+218 PNIVIYGKMNANY

-240 QHLGVRVGFGEEWE
+240 QHLGVRVGFGETWE

-262 WFTIRTDGDTDVG
+262 WFAIRTDGDTDVG
-275 LDVQWPYA
+275 LDVQWPYN

-296 NYRRGAIVNYQSPNA
+296 NYRRGSIVNYQSPNA

-324 IRTSDLYIFAMCT
+324 IRTSDLYLFAMCT

-418 LQIENLE
+418 LQIENAE

-430 DKAKEALNYEILK
+430 EKAKEALNYEILK

>member
-1 MLNHFVKKGGQ
+1 MWMAPIYGFQCWDLWAECCRANGIPLSVIHCSMTGYVEDTWKLRHKSGILQYFDAIPADQIIVGDWIIWGKDYSLTPKSHVAMAWVNRQSFGQ
-12 SEMAVLSSYQERTMA
+12 SQSGIKQANLVSY
-27 KTPAEFVQQYIGKSI
+27 
-42 DDDGAFGVQCVDA
+42 
-55 YRVFLR
+55 L
-61 WIGVQPYITR
+61 
-71 NNYADGYWYYRD
+71 
-83 ADGAYNWFEYITDPD
+83 
-98 QLQDGDW
+98 DW
-105 VMWGRK
+105 NRA
-111 GNEMP
+111 
-116 SWSHPLSHIAMYYQ
+116 L
-130 KKQFGQNQGSKVFSL
+130 
-145 IDCIWEDMCGAFRW
+145 GAFRLKQW
-159 KGWTSMLNILPGK
+159 EARKMLDIIPGK
-172 LIRTTYNDQ
+172 LLRATYNDQ
-181 QIILLPQP
+181 PIVLLPQP
-189 AGTKLGLISAKEED
+189 TGTKLGLVSAKEEG

-218 PNIIVYGKMNANY
+218 PNIVIYGKMNANY

-240 QHLGVRVGFGEEWE
+240 QHLGVRVGFGETWE

-407 EVAELRKKITA
+407 EVALLRKKITA

>member
-1 MLNHFVKKGGQ
+1 MDANPQEFYNRTVGKAFDVDHFASFQCWDLWAECCIDNGVPLSVIHCSLTGYVEDTWKLRNKSGILQYFDAIPAGQIIVGDWIIWGKDYSLTPKSHVAMAWVNRQSFGQ
-12 SEMAVLSSYQERTMA
+12 SQSGIKQANLVSY
-27 KTPAEFVQQYIGKSI
+27 
-42 DDDGAFGVQCVDA
+42 
-55 YRVFLR
+55 L
-61 WIGVQPYITR
+61 
-71 NNYADGYWYYRD
+71 
-83 ADGAYNWFEYITDPD
+83 
-98 QLQDGDW
+98 DW
-105 VMWGRK
+105 SRA
-111 GNEMP
+111 
-116 SWSHPLSHIAMYYQ
+116 L
-130 KKQFGQNQGSKVFSL
+130 
-145 IDCIWEDMCGAFRW
+145 GAFRLKQW
-159 KGWTSMLNILPGK
+159 EARNMLDIVPGK
-172 LIRTTYNDQ
+172 LIKTTYNDQ

-189 AGTKLGLISAKEED
+189 TGTKLGLVSAKEEG

-218 PNIIVYGKMNANY
+218 PNIVIYGKMNANY
-231 FIMNGAEAG
+231 FIMGGSEAG
-240 QHLGVRVGFGEEWE
+240 QHLGVRVGFGETWE

-283 KGQVTMACSPALI
+283 KGQVEMACSPALI

-311 AGSKVYPNTQSML
+311 AGSKIYPNTQSML

-347 WAMASIPNLQDV
+347 WAMSSIPNLQDV

-430 DKAKEALNYEILK
+430 DKAKEALNYEILKRDL

>member
-1 MLNHFVKKGGQ
+1 MDTNPQEFYNRTVGRAFDVDGSYGFQCWDLWAECCRANGVPLSVIHCSLTGYVEDVWKLRHKSGILQYFDAVPADQIIVGDWIIWGKDYSLTPKSHVAMAWNGRQSFGQ
-12 SEMAVLSSYQERTMA
+12 SQSGIKAANLVSY
-27 KTPAEFVQQYIGKSI
+27 
-42 DDDGAFGVQCVDA
+42 
-55 YRVFLR
+55 L
-61 WIGVQPYITR
+61 
-71 NNYADGYWYYRD
+71 
-83 ADGAYNWFEYITDPD
+83 
-98 QLQDGDW
+98 DW
-105 VMWGRK
+105 SRA
-111 GNEMP
+111 
-116 SWSHPLSHIAMYYQ
+116 L
-130 KKQFGQNQGSKVFSL
+130 
-145 IDCIWEDMCGAFRW
+145 GAFRLKTW
-159 KGWTSMLNILPGK
+159 EAKNMLNIVPGK
-172 LIRTTYNDQ
+172 LLRTTYNDQ
-181 QIILLPQP
+181 PIILLPQP
-189 AGTKLGLISAKEED
+189 TGTKLGLVSAKEEG

-218 PNIIVYGKMNANY
+218 PNIVIYGKMNANY

-240 QHLGVRVGFGEEWE
+240 QHLGIRVGFGETWE

-262 WFTIRTDGDTDVG
+262 WFTIRKDGDTDVG

-347 WAMASIPNLQDV
+347 WALASIPNLQDV

-400 EDTDQTD
+400 EDTDQTG

-425 LKAMI
+425 LKSMI

>member
-1 MLNHFVKKGGQ
+1 MDANPQEFYNRTVGKAFDVDGSYEFQCWDLWAECCRANGVPLSVIHCSLTGYVEDTWKLRHKSGILQYFDAVPADQIIVGDWIIWGKDYSLTPKSHVAMAWMNRQSFGQ
-12 SEMAVLSSYQERTMA
+12 SQSGIKQANLVSY
-27 KTPAEFVQQYIGKSI
+27 
-42 DDDGAFGVQCVDA
+42 
-55 YRVFLR
+55 L
-61 WIGVQPYITR
+61 
-71 NNYADGYWYYRD
+71 
-83 ADGAYNWFEYITDPD
+83 
-98 QLQDGDW
+98 DW
-105 VMWGRK
+105 NRA
-111 GNEMP
+111 
-116 SWSHPLSHIAMYYQ
+116 L
-130 KKQFGQNQGSKVFSL
+130 
-145 IDCIWEDMCGAFRW
+145 GAFRLKQW
-159 KGWTSMLNILPGK
+159 EARKMLDIVPGK
-172 LIRTTYNDQ
+172 LLRTTYNDQ

-189 AGTKLGLISAKEED
+189 SGTKLGLVSAKEEG

-218 PNIIVYGKMNANY
+218 PNIVIYGKMNANY

-240 QHLGVRVGFGEEWE
+240 QHLGVRVGFGETWE

-311 AGSKVYPNTQSML
+311 AGSKIYPNTQSML

-347 WAMASIPNLQDV
+347 WAMSSIPNLQDV

-430 DKAKEALNYEILK
+430 DKAKEALNYEILKRDL